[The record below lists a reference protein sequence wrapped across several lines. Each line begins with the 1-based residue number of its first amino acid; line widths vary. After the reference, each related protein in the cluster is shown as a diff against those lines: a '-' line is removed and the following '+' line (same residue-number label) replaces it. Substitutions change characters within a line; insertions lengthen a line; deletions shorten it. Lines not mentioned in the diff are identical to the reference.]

1 MNRHN
6 IHAPIVIL
14 KYIYLAR
21 PGQAALPRLQRPVA
35 LIFSGATISRPEN
48 CGYYARMADKPF
60 VLIVEDHPLFKQALT
75 GLLSLGFPDT
85 QIASASD
92 AGEAFAF
99 LDKRPEALA
108 TSVMLLDPG
117 LPDISLPALLN
128 QLKDRFSAVQTLVVS
143 GSDDPLLVALCLGAG
158 VKAFISKLVAP
169 DRIVDLVGRA
179 LRGDIEGAV
188 WLTLDGPRS
197 VDDLQKVKL
206 TARQLEVL
214 YLVCQGMSNKEIAEQ
229 LQVNEITVKVH
240 LGAIFKELSVSSR
253 TQAILA
259 AQRLGLK
266 AASI

>member
-1 MNRHN
+1 
-6 IHAPIVIL
+6 
-14 KYIYLAR
+14 
-21 PGQAALPRLQRPVA
+21 
-35 LIFSGATISRPEN
+35 
-48 CGYYARMADKPF
+48 MANKPF

-75 GLLSLGFPDT
+75 GLLRLGFPDT

-99 LDKRPEALA
+99 LDERPDAFA

-117 LPDISLPALLN
+117 LPDISLPALMN

-158 VKAFISKLVAP
+158 AKAFISKLVAP

-179 LRGDIEGAV
+179 LRGDIESPV
-188 WLTLDGPRS
+188 WLTLDGS
-197 VDDLQKVKL
+197 QNVDDLQKVKL

-266 AASI
+266 APST